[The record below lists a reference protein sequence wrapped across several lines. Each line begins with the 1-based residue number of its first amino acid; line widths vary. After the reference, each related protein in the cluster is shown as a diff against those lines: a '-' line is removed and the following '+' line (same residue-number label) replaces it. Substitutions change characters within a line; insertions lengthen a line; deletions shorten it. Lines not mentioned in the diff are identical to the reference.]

1 MRQGGYGETTP
12 LQTFSD
18 SLATGGVLVLRRHGN
33 AALFCLKIFCRACPL
48 IKGGGYLK
56 LLSWNDFL
64 LWVAEI

>member
-18 SLATGGVLVLRRHGN
+18 RLATGGVLVLRRHGN
-33 AALFCLKIFCRACPL
+33 AAFFSFKIFCRASLL
-48 IKGGGYLK
+48 IKARSYLK
-56 LLSWNDFL
+56 LLSWKDFL